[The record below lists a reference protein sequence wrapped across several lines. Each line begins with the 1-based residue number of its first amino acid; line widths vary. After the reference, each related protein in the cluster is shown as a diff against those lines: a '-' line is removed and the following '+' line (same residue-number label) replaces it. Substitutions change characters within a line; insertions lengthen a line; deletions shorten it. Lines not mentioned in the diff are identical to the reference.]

1 MLFRDLEHALELGP
15 IRNVCLLEDCARTP
29 ALMRVND
36 FLRFGA
42 ECEVCKDNVAGFGEE
57 ESGEGEVYACSR
69 ARYDCGLAV
78 DGG

>member
-1 MLFRDLEHALELGP
+1 
-15 IRNVCLLEDCARTP
+15 
-29 ALMRVND
+29 MRVND